1 MVTDCLQRKF
11 IFGYGRFRLASAVIP
26 NDNNKKGEIM
36 DYINQI
42 IAIVSEQSTVE
53 PDELDIGDSFAS
65 IGIDSLKMVEVIVE
79 IEDTL
84 GILFDDSDLDMEKL
98 KTVEDIIQLAGQRLA
113 EVSV

>member
-1 MVTDCLQRKF
+1 
-11 IFGYGRFRLASAVIP
+11 
-26 NDNNKKGEIM
+26 M

-113 EVSV
+113 EVQPFAAPRGHPFPPAAAAGKGCRGVLLSHFS